1 MAAKINGRNKGVGPS
16 LLAAKSIIK
25 TTLPVP
31 NTIDATIH
39 FMFLISNVHGVGPQG
54 ERAAAEDTFF

>member
-31 NTIDATIH
+31 KTIDVIIH
-39 FMFLISNVHGVGPQG
+39 FIL
-54 ERAAAEDTFF
+54 